1 MKVDTKVS
9 TVAETEFYI
18 IDRQISILVEVDV
31 TENDK

>member
-9 TVAETEFYI
+9 IVAEIEFCI
-18 IDRQISILVEVDV
+18 IDRQISILAEVDV